1 LPVLPRIRA
10 SAAIPQAS
18 ARDRSDRARHSGRD
32 SSSER
37 SGHSMRNRV
46 VQHIRSNVVAYVALF
61 IALGGTSYAAFKLPA
76 NSVGTRQI
84 KNHSIT
90 PITLDPSKTGAVV
103 RFWAVVG
110 AAGSREQIVA
120 SHPKA
125 RITHWDS
132 GLGAGT
138 VSWQQPF
145 ARNCFAL
152 ATAASGSV
160 SAQALP

>member
-1 LPVLPRIRA
+1 
-10 SAAIPQAS
+10 
-18 ARDRSDRARHSGRD
+18 
-32 SSSER
+32 
-37 SGHSMRNRV
+37 MMNRV

-61 IALGGTSYAAFKLPA
+61 VALGGTSYAALKLPA
-76 NSVGTRQI
+76 NSVGTKQI

-90 PITLDPSKTGAVV
+90 PIKLDPSKTGAVV
-103 RFWAVVG
+103 RFWAVIG
-110 AAGSREQIVA
+110 ASGSGEQVVA

-125 RITHWDS
+125 RVTHWDP

-160 SAQALP
+160 SAQALPVPKAHASVLFAPVGANGQPTTGTVYLALVCPSS